1 MLRCLCKFREPE
13 IIEPLMP
20 SIKACLEHRHAYVR
34 KNAAMVLYHVHKY
47 FGQNLTPDGAE
58 VMQQFL
64 TGETEVGSRR
74 NAFLMLLN
82 EAEVNAIEY
91 LRAHAHG
98 LDRFGDGFALLVLEL
113 TRKVCRRDPSNKS
126 QFVPILFQLLNA
138 SSAAVSYEAAWT
150 LASLSSSPTAVRA
163 AATTYTSIL
172 CTQSDNN
179 VKLIV
184 LERLSEVKSR
194 HPRVLAE
201 LLMDMLRVLSS
212 PNIDICRRTLEV
224 AMGLVSSRNI
234 EEIAQV
240 LRREIMRTRQLD
252 MEQSLE
258 YRRLLVTSMHVCAMR
273 FPEVA
278 SSIVDAVIEF
288 LGHDGATDVI
298 LVIRSVLQRYVP
310 LREGILRKLLVS
322 FDNIQAP
329 PVLATALWV
338 VGEYLEGADVVSGF
352 DQIISCLGS
361 QAFIDQEACSP
372 TSKAEGS
379 LAPLRKTLVLSDGTY
394 ATQPAQTDP
403 GRWDSEPGTLRHH
416 VCKGDIFLGT
426 VAAGTLTK
434 LACKVLRV
442 HGATASISKKCQSLT
457 LAACCNLHKLASSVA
472 LQSAD
477 ISSGS
482 GLQDTIESTAKPGD
496 SAADLMERLV
506 FFVHVL
512 LDPSLGAFHA
522 HFLQDNKVS
531 FEQCLSLSRSNT
543 PFQIDVSAVE
553 ADTSTRHF
561 QPDELILWR
570 QLRQSEHNNANWEL
584 CDVGDLA
591 HATGLN
597 EVTDP
602 YGVRLKH
609 MYQLTGFS
617 DPVYA
622 ETCVIVHD
630 YDIIMEILVINRTS
644 ATLTNLTLE
653 LATLGDLRLV
663 ERPQVVT
670 LGPVDQLALR
680 ANIKVSSTETGHIFG
695 TIVYENSSSAEKSYI
710 NLNSIHLDIM
720 DYIRP
725 AYCADAEFRHMWA
738 EFEWENKVAVAT
750 SIPSLSHFLSHI
762 VESTNMRCLTP
773 RSSSDETSNFLAANL
788 YAKSIFGEDALVNVS
803 IEKKD
808 DADGKLSGYI
818 RIRSKTQGIA
828 LSLGDRV
835 TAVQRAQRNA

>member
-1 MLRCLCKFREPE
+1 
-13 IIEPLMP
+13 MP

-58 VMQQFL
+58 IMQQFIN
-64 TGETEVGSRR
+64 GETELGSRR

-91 LRAHAHG
+91 LRVHAHG

-126 QFVPILFQLLNA
+126 QFIPILFQLLNA
-138 SSAAVSYEAAWT
+138 PSAAVSYEAAWT

-163 AATTYTSIL
+163 ATTTYTSLL

-184 LERLSEVKSR
+184 LERLSEIKSR

-224 AMGLVSSRNI
+224 AMGLVSPRNI

-240 LRREIMRTRQLD
+240 LKREIMRTRHLD

-258 YRRLLVTSMHVCAMR
+258 YRRLLVTSMHVCAMK

-278 SSIVDAVIEF
+278 AGIVDAVIEF
-288 LGHDGATDVI
+288 LGHDGAVDVI
-298 LVIRSVLQRYVP
+298 LVIRSVVQRYVP
-310 LREGILRKLLVS
+310 LRDGILRKLLVS
-322 FDNIQAP
+322 FDTIQAP
-329 PVLATALWV
+329 TVLSTTLWV
-338 VGEYLEGADVVSGF
+338 VGEYLEGDDIVSGF
-352 DQIISCLGS
+352 DQIISSLGS
-361 QAFIDQEACSP
+361 QSFIKPKSP
-372 TSKAEGS
+372 SMNNKIEGLDSTLAKS
-379 LAPLRKTLVLSDGTY
+379 LILADGTY
-394 ATQPAQTDP
+394 ATQSPQVEPARFNT
-403 GRWDSEPGTLRHH
+403 EPGMLRHL
-416 VCKGDIFLGT
+416 VCAGDIFLGT
-426 VAAGTLTK
+426 VAAGALTK
-434 LACKVLRV
+434 LACKVLRAY
-442 HGATASISKKCQSLT
+442 GTAAAITKKCQMLT
-457 LAACCNLHKLASSVA
+457 IAFCCNLHELVSNAA
-472 LQSAD
+472 LQS
-477 ISSGS
+477 SSGPCAS
-482 GLQDTIESTAKPGD
+482 LRDTVQSNAKLGD
-496 SAADLMERLV
+496 SVTDLVERIV
-506 FFVHVL
+506 FFVHLL
-512 LDPSLGAFHA
+512 LDPSLRTFHNY
-522 HFLQDNKVS
+522 FLQDNKIT
-531 FEQCLSLSRSNT
+531 FEQCLSLARSNS
-543 PFQIDVSAVE
+543 PFLMDGVSVE
-553 ADTSTRHF
+553 HSDPRTDTHY

-570 QLRQSEHNNANWEL
+570 QLRQSEHNNVDWEL
-584 CDVGDLA
+584 CDVGDLT
-591 HATGLN
+591 HATGMN
-597 EVTDP
+597 EATDP
-602 YGVRLKH
+602 YGVKLNH

-622 ETCVIVHD
+622 ESCVIVHD

-670 LGPVDQLALR
+670 LGPLDQQSLR

-725 AYCADAEFRHMWA
+725 AFCADADFRHMWA

-750 SIPSLSHFLSHI
+750 SITSLGDFLAHI

-773 RSSSDETSNFLAANL
+773 RSSLEEASNFLAANL

-835 TAVQRAQRNA
+835 TAVQRAQRNV